1 MYPEPGFD
9 PWDAYEVRE
18 VLDVGV
24 AQVLLDRIEDLHRW
38 SAKDGAAWSVAQ
50 GDLVLGKR
58 FLERRDEARIGHTD
72 GDIADRTGV
81 A

>member
-1 MYPEPGFD
+1 MYSEPGFD
-9 PWDAYEVRE
+9 PRDADKVRE

-24 AQVLLDRIEDLHRW
+24 AQVLIDRIEDLHRW
-38 SAKDGAAWSVAQ
+38 SAEDGAARSVAQ

-58 FLERRDEARIGHTD
+58 FLERRDEARIGHPD